1 MKEKSFV
8 YSKTDEIINLSK
20 DGKVEDVS
28 CQTVDR
34 YLLYFST
41 CHAHNAHVSMVLD
54 LDSGGILGIQGE
66 FRCHQHGSTIGFVVK
81 NLSRPCHETGMTGK
95 LSGKLQEK

>member
-1 MKEKSFV
+1 
-8 YSKTDEIINLSK
+8 
-20 DGKVEDVS
+20 
-28 CQTVDR
+28 
-34 YLLYFST
+34 
-41 CHAHNAHVSMVLD
+41 MVLD
-54 LDSGGILGIQGE
+54 LGSGGILGIQGE